1 MFNLDEA
8 LRNHLAQRQKE
19 PKARFVAATV
29 AALSPHSKPGR
40 TRVVADVATIRKT
53 ITSTTAI
60 IQWLKEEGAHLY
72 VTDNTLCFRSS
83 DWAQFSIVSAN
94 WRALLDDLAAV
105 DQAHRHRVGSRSQ
118 IKFARPL
125 TGPPRLPPLAVGTC

>member
-29 AALSPHSKPGR
+29 ATLSPRSKPGR
-40 TRVVADVATIRKT
+40 ARVVAGVADVAALRKA

-60 IQWLKEEGAHLY
+60 IQWLEEEGAHLY
-72 VTDNTLCFRSS
+72 VADNTLCFRPT
-83 DWAQFSIVSAN
+83 DWTQFAIVSAN
-94 WRALLDDLAAV
+94 WRALLHDLTAV
-105 DQAHRHRVGSRSQ
+105 DQEQKSGSGR
-118 IKFARPL
+118 
-125 TGPPRLPPLAVGTC
+125 

>member
-29 AALSPHSKPGR
+29 A
-40 TRVVADVATIRKT
+40 TIRKT

-72 VTDNTLCFRSS
+72 ATDNTLCFRPT
-83 DWAQFSIVSAN
+83 DWAQFAIVSAN
-94 WRALLDDLAAV
+94 WRALLHDLAAV
-105 DQAHRHRVGSRSQ
+105 DQEQKNGSGR
-118 IKFARPL
+118 
-125 TGPPRLPPLAVGTC
+125 

>member
-29 AALSPHSKPGR
+29 ATLSPRSKPGR
-40 TRVVADVATIRKT
+40 ARGVAAVAGVATTRKT

-60 IQWLKEEGAHLY
+60 IQLLKEEGAHLY
-72 VTDNTLCFRSS
+72 VTDNTLCFRPT
-83 DWAQFSIVSAN
+83 DWSQFAIVSAN
-94 WRALLDDLAAV
+94 WKALLHDLAAV
-105 DQAHRHRVGSRSQ
+105 DQEQKNGSGR
-118 IKFARPL
+118 
-125 TGPPRLPPLAVGTC
+125 

>member
-29 AALSPHSKPGR
+29 ATLSPRSKPGR
-40 TRVVADVATIRKT
+40 TRVVAAVASVATTHKAIA
-53 ITSTTAI
+53 STTAI

-72 VTDNTLCFRSS
+72 VTDNH
-83 DWAQFSIVSAN
+83 AVFSP
-94 WRALLDDLAAV
+94 D
-105 DQAHRHRVGSRSQ
+105 
-118 IKFARPL
+118 
-125 TGPPRLPPLAVGTC
+125 

>member
-29 AALSPHSKPGR
+29 ATLSPRSNPGR
-40 TRVVADVATIRKT
+40 TRVVAAVATTHKAIA
-53 ITSTTAI
+53 STTAI

-72 VTDNTLCFRSS
+72 VTDNTLCFRPT
-83 DWAQFSIVSAN
+83 DWAQFAIVSAH
-94 WRALLDDLAAV
+94 WRALLHDLAAV
-105 DQAHRHRVGSRSQ
+105 DQEQKNGSGR
-118 IKFARPL
+118 
-125 TGPPRLPPLAVGTC
+125 

>member
-29 AALSPHSKPGR
+29 ATLSPRSKPGR
-40 TRVVADVATIRKT
+40 TRVVAGVATTHKA
-53 ITSTTAI
+53 ITSPTAI

-72 VTDNTLCFRSS
+72 VSDNRLCFRPT
-83 DWAQFSIVSAN
+83 DWAQLAIVSAY
-94 WRALLDDLAAV
+94 WQALLHDLAAV
-105 DQAHRHRVGSRSQ
+105 DQEQKNGSGR
-118 IKFARPL
+118 
-125 TGPPRLPPLAVGTC
+125 

>member
-29 AALSPHSKPGR
+29 ATLSPRSKPGR
-40 TRVVADVATIRKT
+40 TRVVAAVAAVATTRKA

-60 IQWLKEEGAHLY
+60 IQCLKEEGAHLY
-72 VTDNTLCFRSS
+72 VTDNTLCFRPT
-83 DWAQFSIVSAN
+83 DWAQLAIVSAH
-94 WRALLDDLAAV
+94 WRALLHDLAAV
-105 DQAHRHRVGSRSQ
+105 NQEQKNGSGR
-118 IKFARPL
+118 
-125 TGPPRLPPLAVGTC
+125 